1 LPFDPFLVAILLAV
15 ACAWWAPTVGAD
27 GGSLGLSHWVSAG
40 IALVFFLHGAQLSR
54 EALHG
59 GARNWRLHLMV
70 QLSTFVFFPVV
81 GAAAYFGLER
91 WLPVEVRLAFF
102 YLCAL
107 PSTISSS
114 VAMTALARGN
124 VPAAVFN
131 AALSGIL
138 GMVITPALMAFV
150 TAHAVAGRP
159 LGESI
164 VEIFESLLLPFI
176 IGQLLRPL
184 IGGLLAR
191 HRTVVNVLDRAVIV
205 LIVYTAFCNSI
216 VQGVWAGGNDVVVV
230 SSVVLALVLVA
241 AAFTFTTVTA
251 RSLRF
256 TRADEVVAVFC
267 GSKKSLASGAPMAKI
282 LMGNAPELGVIML
295 PLIVYH
301 QTQLLVAAVL
311 ARRYAL
317 AATKD

>member
-1 LPFDPFLVAILLAV
+1 LPFDPFLAAILLAV
-15 ACAWWAPTVGAD
+15 VFAWWAPTVGAD
-27 GGSLGLSHWVSAG
+27 GGTLPLSGWVSAG

-59 GARNWRLHLMV
+59 GARNWRLHVFV
-70 QLSTFVFFPVV
+70 QLSTFLFFPVI
-81 GAAAYFGLER
+81 GAAVYFGLER

-124 VPAAVFN
+124 VSAAVFN

-138 GMVITPALMAFV
+138 GMITPALMAFV
-150 TAHAVAGRP
+150 TAHAVEGRP
-159 LGESI
+159 LGESM
-164 VEIFESLLLPFI
+164 VEIFERLLLPFA

-184 IGGLLAR
+184 IGGFLSRYRA
-191 HRTVVNVLDRAVIV
+191 VVNVLDRAVIV

-216 VQGVWAGGNDVVVV
+216 AQGVWAGGNGATVVICI
-230 SSVVLALVLVA
+230 VLALLLVA
-241 AAFTFTTVTA
+241 AAFTFTTVVA
-251 RSLRF
+251 RRLGFSRP
-256 TRADEVVAVFC
+256 DEVVAVFC

-282 LMGNAPELGVIML
+282 LMGSAPALGVIML

-301 QTQLLVAAVL
+301 QTQLLVAALL
-311 ARRYAL
+311 ARRYCAAAL
-317 AATKD
+317 QD